1 MLKDEL
7 SNCTPLAD
15 EFLGW
20 ELVSNRS
27 RWVDQTWRFHLEE
40 NVGSMDVHWQNRG
53 SDGLRQELWDKGKF
67 WWGYGKKPL
76 IGKLSYGKRY
86 DCAWGYV

>member
-27 RWVDQTWRFHLEE
+27 RWVDQTWRFHLEKKCGINGCSLAKPWE
-40 NVGSMDVHWQNRG
+40 RWIEARIMGY
-53 SDGLRQELWDKGKF
+53 KGVF
-67 WWGYGKKPL
+67 
-76 IGKLSYGKRY
+76 
-86 DCAWGYV
+86 